1 MRVGARLAAPE
12 RGPTRDAVRRVGRA
26 VGNGLRL
33 DARLGG
39 GAATEV
45 WRAHTDSGEPV
56 AVKLLRP
63 AWRSRSRARAL
74 IRREHALLAHLRHP
88 HVVAV
93 RELIDEDESIG
104 LVYEFLGGG
113 DLVSLAGA
121 PPRHWL
127 GAARDIVSALACVHA
142 HGVVHR
148 DLKARHVMFDAAGR
162 ARLIDFGSAVPL
174 GRPVTSA
181 GTTAAHRRAAA
192 GRVASADDDAYAF
205 AVLVYELATGRL
217 PFGPAPTAADL
228 AAAPAPWVCA
238 GGGAALG
245 ELGERV
251 MDALSPAPRRR
262 IGSIR
267 DFMNVIDSVIARG
280 AD

>member
-1 MRVGARLAAPE
+1 MRAGARLAAPE
-12 RGPTRDAVRRVGRA
+12 RGPTRDAVRRAGGT
-26 VGNGLRL
+26 VGNELRL
-33 DARLGG
+33 GARLGG
-39 GAATEV
+39 GAAAQV
-45 WRAHTDSGEPV
+45 WRARARSGEPV

-63 AWRSRSRARAL
+63 EWRGRPGAREL
-74 IRREHALLAHLRHP
+74 IRREHALLSRLRHP

-93 RELIDEDESIG
+93 RDLIDDDESTG

-127 GAARDIVSALACVHA
+127 GAARDILSALAYVHA

-162 ARLIDFGSAVPL
+162 ARLIDFGSAAPL
-174 GRPVTSA
+174 GRPATPA
-181 GTTAAHRRAAA
+181 GTTAAHRRQAAA
-192 GRVASADDDAYAF
+192 SVTSADDDAYAF
-205 AVLVYELATGRL
+205 AVLAYELATGRL

-228 AAAPAPWVCA
+228 AAGPAPWTCA
-238 GGGAALG
+238 EGGAALA
-245 ELGERV
+245 ELGQRV
-251 MDALSPAPRRR
+251 SDALSPAPRRR